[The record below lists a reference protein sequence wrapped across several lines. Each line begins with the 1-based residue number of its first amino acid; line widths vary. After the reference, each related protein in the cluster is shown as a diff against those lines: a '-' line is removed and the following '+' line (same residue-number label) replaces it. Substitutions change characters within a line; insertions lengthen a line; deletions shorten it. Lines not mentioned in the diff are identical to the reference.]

1 MFLASQNGEARKWTL
16 IPPQFYLSQRNFPKL
31 QEGAFGCPLPVK
43 TCMSVL
49 NKWDVICTQI
59 LSSKRPLERVV
70 VSLLCSAKEMIHQDI
85 VGMDTKHQ
93 LATS

>member
-1 MFLASQNGEARKWTL
+1 MDTDS
-16 IPPQFYLSQRNFPKL
+16 PQFHLSQRNFPKL
-31 QEGAFGCPLPVK
+31 QEGAFGYPSPVK

-70 VSLLCSAKEMIHQDI
+70 FSLLCSAKGVIHREI

-93 LATS
+93 LAIS